1 MEIII
6 TGLICATVY
15 FCINRLTSRA
25 FHFIITHETKTEVTE
40 LPKEATEDV
49 KTSLDGV
56 LAEVYDAFGINID
69 KGDEA

>member
-1 MEIII
+1 MGIVI
-6 TGLICATVY
+6 TCLICCTV
-15 FCINRLTSRA
+15 FLSILQLTNCGLKI
-25 FHFIITHETKTEVTE
+25 HIIHETKTEVTE